1 MLATEKKITLAT
13 FKSFIRK
20 NRDALLIRTISH
32 FDGQCDGVRNVHD
45 TFHPIVGFDPVAER
59 QHICSHNLGLAGVWL
74 VLGGRDYF
82 RAWSDETHSGIYVSN
97 CCGSFILAVAK

>member
-20 NRDALLIRTISH
+20 NRDALLIRTISD
-32 FDGQCDGVRNVHD
+32 FDGQCDGVRNVQD